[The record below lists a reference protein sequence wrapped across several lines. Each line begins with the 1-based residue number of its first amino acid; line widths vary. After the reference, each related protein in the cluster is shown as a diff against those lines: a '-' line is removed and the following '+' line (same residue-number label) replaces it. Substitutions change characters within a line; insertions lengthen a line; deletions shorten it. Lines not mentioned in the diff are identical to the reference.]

1 MDKPYCNPEIW
12 GGIECTINR
21 VNNQFFDQL
30 EFSGH
35 YDRTDDIDRIADL
48 GVKKLRYPLLWEKHQ
63 PEIDSVIDWSWTE
76 KRVNRIREK
85 GMDLI
90 AGLVHH
96 GSGPHYTRLLD
107 KNFPVL
113 LAAYAKQVAEKFPWI
128 EYYTPVNEPLTTAR
142 FSGLYG
148 IWYPHHRNARS
159 FMQMLLH
166 ELKGVVLSMQE
177 IRKINPSAKLVQ
189 TEDLGKTYSTRA
201 LRYQANFEN
210 QRRWL
215 TFDILCGKFNEQ
227 HKLWKYFNQFSIPKE
242 DLRFFIDNPCTP
254 DIFGFNHYLTSERF
268 LDERLELYPEHTHG
282 GNHRQRY
289 ADVEAARVEMEE
301 KTGLEF
307 LLKEAWQRYKQPM
320 AVTEV
325 HLHCH
330 REEQLRWFR
339 EVWDTGVKLASEKID
354 LRAITSWALLGSYGW
369 NRLLQEAGGDYE
381 PGAFDLRGG
390 YPRPTALAKFIREA
404 SQTNACTHHLSAQQ
418 GWWKRSSRLIY
429 APTLSQVRFHSD
441 ARPLLIIGK
450 TGTLGRAFARVCE
463 ERFLTYQLLGR
474 QDCDISEPAS
484 IEAAINV
491 CKPWAIINAAGYVRV
506 DQAETDQ
513 ESCLRDNTRGA
524 AHLARACNKAGIP
537 LLTFSSDLVFDGKKM
552 HPYIESDATS
562 PLNVYG
568 ESKARAEQLVQEI
581 YPSALVV
588 RTSAFFSPWDE
599 YNFAHYVRR
608 SLSMDVPIT
617 VANDMEVSPTYVPDL
632 VNAALD
638 LLIDQESGF
647 WHLANKGSLTWADW
661 ALQTAEAFQL
671 DKSLIH
677 SVSREEIDY
686 PAPRPAYSVLGT
698 ERGQLLPTLEEAL
711 QQYFRK
717 QKREERK
724 VA

>member
-1 MDKPYCNPEIW
+1 
-12 GGIECTINR
+12 
-21 VNNQFFDQL
+21 
-30 EFSGH
+30 
-35 YDRTDDIDRIADL
+35 
-48 GVKKLRYPLLWEKHQ
+48 
-63 PEIDSVIDWSWTE
+63 
-76 KRVNRIREK
+76 
-85 GMDLI
+85 
-90 AGLVHH
+90 
-96 GSGPHYTRLLD
+96 
-107 KNFPVL
+107 
-113 LAAYAKQVAEKFPWI
+113 
-128 EYYTPVNEPLTTAR
+128 
-142 FSGLYG
+142 
-148 IWYPHHRNARS
+148 
-159 FMQMLLH
+159 
-166 ELKGVVLSMQE
+166 
-177 IRKINPSAKLVQ
+177 
-189 TEDLGKTYSTRA
+189 
-201 LRYQANFEN
+201 
-210 QRRWL
+210 
-215 TFDILCGKFNEQ
+215 
-227 HKLWKYFNQFSIPKE
+227 
-242 DLRFFIDNPCTP
+242 
-254 DIFGFNHYLTSERF
+254 
-268 LDERLELYPEHTHG
+268 
-282 GNHRQRY
+282 
-289 ADVEAARVEMEE
+289 
-301 KTGLEF
+301 
-307 LLKEAWQRYKQPM
+307 
-320 AVTEV
+320 
-325 HLHCH
+325 
-330 REEQLRWFR
+330 
-339 EVWDTGVKLASEKID
+339 
-354 LRAITSWALLGSYGW
+354 
-369 NRLLQEAGGDYE
+369 
-381 PGAFDLRGG
+381 
-390 YPRPTALAKFIREA
+390 
-404 SQTNACTHHLSAQQ
+404 
-418 GWWKRSSRLIY
+418 
-429 APTLSQVRFHSD
+429 
-441 ARPLLIIGK
+441 
-450 TGTLGRAFARVCE
+450 
-463 ERFLTYQLLGR
+463 LGR

-484 IEAAINV
+484 IEAAINE

-524 AHLARACNKAGIP
+524 ANLARACNKAGIP

-638 LLIDQESGF
+638 LLIDQESGI